1 MDFKKVFDVI
11 NKYDIDRNEVLDLVE
26 EAKTLDLT
34 DEENLRY
41 LIKKGTKLANKEI
54 KPEDEDKILS
64 IIRQKGINPDL
75 LDLL

>member
-11 NKYDIDRNEVLDLVE
+11 NKYNIDKNEVLDLVE

-34 DEENLRY
+34 DEDNLRY
-41 LIKKGTKLANKEI
+41 LIKKGAGLADKELTE
-54 KPEDEDKILS
+54 KDEEKILAL
-64 IIRQKGINPDL
+64 IKQKGINPDL

>member
-26 EAKTLDLT
+26 EAKTLDLS
-34 DEENLRY
+34 EEDNLRY
-41 LIKKGTKLANKEI
+41 LIKKGTRLAKKEI
-54 KPEDEDKILS
+54 TKEDEERILS